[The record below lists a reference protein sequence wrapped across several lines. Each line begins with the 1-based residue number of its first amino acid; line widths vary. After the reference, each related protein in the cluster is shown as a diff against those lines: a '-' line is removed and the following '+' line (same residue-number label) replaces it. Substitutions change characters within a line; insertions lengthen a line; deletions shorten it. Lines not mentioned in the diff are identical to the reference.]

1 MAESE
6 DSDRVVDYYAILNVR
21 KEANENEIKAA
32 YRRMCMLY
40 HPDKHRDPE
49 KKKIAEELFSK
60 IQKAYEVLSCPEKRG
75 IYDIYGQK
83 GLDAGWEVIERQRT
97 PAEIR
102 EEYERLKREREER
115 RLQELTNPTGSIVV
129 NVDATDL
136 FDRYEDTD
144 FDGSFFPNIEV
155 KSMSISQSIEA
166 PLTSADTLTLAGSV
180 NIKNGN
186 GSGSVSVSAR
196 RVMSHRAWGSV
207 TFEAGKGPQ
216 LTFRAFANV
225 TQKSY
230 CNAGIAFGSKG
241 DAIIAAGSCM
251 LARQLDRHTVG
262 YITYQGG
269 LQTAMS
275 TTVIRETENSR
286 AVFRVQLSL
295 SDSFLLGSYT
305 RKIEKN
311 TKLRG
316 TIKTGILGSM
326 VLYGCERQISEH
338 SNLAATVRVGI
349 PDGVSLKLK
358 LTRANQVYSFPIA
371 LSEEIHPAAIFYG
384 TVVPV
389 FVFWVVKVLIVN
401 PFLKIEKERESEAKR
416 EKVAKQMAENK
427 KEAENSIRLM
437 QETCERIV
445 EYESSRLGLVIVN
458 AWYGHLVAM
467 EESAQ
472 EIHRVPSK
480 VIDVTVPVQCQVKDS
495 RLFLTESSKSNL
507 SGFYDPC
514 PEEEKMLRIRYLFR
528 EAIHEVTV
536 GDEEPVK
543 IPKQSHKIQ
552 TS

>member
-6 DSDRVVDYYAILNVR
+6 DQEEIVDYYAILNVR
-21 KEANENEIKAA
+21 REANENEIKAA

-40 HPDKHRDPE
+40 HPDKHRDPA

-60 IQKAYEVLSCPEKRG
+60 IQKAYEVLSIPESRG

-83 GLDAGWEVIERQRT
+83 GLNAGWEVIERQRT

-115 RLQELTNPTGSIVV
+115 RLQELTNPAGSISVE
-129 NVDATDL
+129 VDATDL
-136 FDRYEDTD
+136 FDTYDED
-144 FDGSFFPNIEV
+144 FDRGPLPSIEV
-155 KSMSISQSIEA
+155 RSMTISQSIEA
-166 PLTSADTLTLAGSV
+166 PLTTMDTLTLRGSV

-186 GSGSVSVSAR
+186 GSGTVSVSAR
-196 RVMSHRAWGSV
+196 RVLSHRAWGSI
-207 TFEAGKGPQ
+207 TFEAGEGPK

-225 TQKSY
+225 TQRSY
-230 CNAGIAFGSKG
+230 CSGGIALGSHENG
-241 DAIIAAGSCM
+241 LSAGANGM

-269 LQTAMS
+269 LQSAMN
-275 TTVIRETENSR
+275 TTVIRETETSR
-286 AVFRVQLSL
+286 AALTVHLSF
-295 SDSFLLGSYT
+295 SNSFLMASYT

-311 TKLRG
+311 TKLKA
-316 TIKTGILGSM
+316 TVKTGTFGS
-326 VLYGCERQISEH
+326 LIAYGCERQISDH
-338 SNLAATVRVGI
+338 SHLAATVRIGI
-349 PDGVSLKLK
+349 PDGVCLKIK
-358 LTRANQVYSFPIA
+358 LTRANQVYNFPIT
-371 LSEEIHPAAIFYG
+371 LSEDIQPAAIFYG
-384 TVVPV
+384 TLVPV
-389 FVFWVVKVLIVN
+389 VVFWVVKALVVN
-401 PFLKIEKERESEAKR
+401 PFLKMEKDRESEAKR
-416 EKVAKQMAENK
+416 EKFTKQMAEK
-427 KEAENSIRLM
+427 KREAENSIRLM

-445 EYESSRLGLVIVN
+445 EYESSRHGLVIVN
-458 AWYGHLVAM
+458 AWYGHLVTM
-467 EESAQ
+467 EESSNEA
-472 EIHRVPSK
+472 HRRPTK

-514 PEEEKMLRIRYLFR
+514 PEEEKMLRVRYLFR

-552 TS
+552 AS

>member
-83 GLDAGWEVIERQRT
+83 GLDAGWE
-97 PAEIR
+97 
-102 EEYERLKREREER
+102 
-115 RLQELTNPTGSIVV
+115 GSIVV

-196 RVMSHRAWGSV
+196 RHSDQTSV
-207 TFEAGKGPQ
+207 FLP
-216 LTFRAFANV
+216 V
-225 TQKSY
+225 
-230 CNAGIAFGSKG
+230 
-241 DAIIAAGSCM
+241 

-295 SDSFLLGSYT
+295 LDSFLLGSYT

-458 AWYGHLVAM
+458 AC
-467 EESAQ
+467 AQ

-528 EAIHEVTV
+528 EAIHERIYKLA
-536 GDEEPVK
+536 E
-543 IPKQSHKIQ
+543 
-552 TS
+552 

>member
-6 DSDRVVDYYAILNVR
+6 DSDKVVDYYAILNVR

-60 IQKAYEVLSCPEKRG
+60 IQKAYEVLSCTEKRG

-196 RVMSHRAWGSV
+196 RVVSHRAWGSV

-230 CNAGIAFGSKG
+230 CNAGMAFGSKG

-275 TTVIRETENSR
+275 TTVVRETENSR

-316 TIKTGILGSM
+316 TIK
-326 VLYGCERQISEH
+326 
-338 SNLAATVRVGI
+338 
-349 PDGVSLKLK
+349 
-358 LTRANQVYSFPIA
+358 
-371 LSEEIHPAAIFYG
+371 
-384 TVVPV
+384 
-389 FVFWVVKVLIVN
+389 
-401 PFLKIEKERESEAKR
+401 ESEAKR